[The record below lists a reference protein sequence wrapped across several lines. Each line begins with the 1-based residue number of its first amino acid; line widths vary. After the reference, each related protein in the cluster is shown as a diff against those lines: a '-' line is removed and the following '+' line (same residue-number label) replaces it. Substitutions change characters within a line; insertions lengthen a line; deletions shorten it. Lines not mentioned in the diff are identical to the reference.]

1 MSFIVLLYTT
11 LYIMQLHIIRM
22 VMYNIIYHVLQVAK
36 HAHVCLYNVT
46 YLIKVT
52 MFTGLSI
59 AVLLVAGLVD
69 H

>member
-22 VMYNIIYHVLQVAK
+22 VIYNIIAK
-36 HAHVCLYNVT
+36 HADVCLYNVT